1 MWEHPPA
8 AVTVNQRRVVVSHQ
22 YENRTKEGGRVP
34 GCRFLCSGRGYEA
47 MGRTGLKQPKQL
59 RTIVLLYKVT
69 GNRKN
74 PGRSP
79 NGGLLSVHA
88 APISSAAGSQS
99 IGIVSVNPGS
109 LETS

>member
-1 MWEHPPA
+1 MWEHPLA

-34 GCRFLCSGRGYEA
+34 GCRFLGSGRGNEA
-47 MGRTGLKQPKQL
+47 MVVDVNEWLCSL
-59 RTIVLLYKVT
+59 VHYKVT
-69 GNRKN
+69 GNKKN

-79 NGGLLSVHA
+79 KGGVASVHA
-88 APISSAAGSQS
+88 APTSSAAGSQS
-99 IGIVSVNPGS
+99 SGMVSVNPGS